1 MQKEQ
6 VQTTKT
12 IAPQYVKNKPAAL
25 KAWWGVTNVVN
36 NNVVDLSGND
46 NYLTKIDTR
55 HLELSTEKAVLNTTD
70 SFSIAAWIK
79 LGSQQL
85 NGKLALEEGEYA
97 LTAVS
102 QDSATHS
109 AFYLG
114 VRTIEEIKSDGS
126 STTSLRWNFTAS
138 PVDGS
143 ETGPIEWL
151 HAHASTPLDDLALNK
166 WVFLVG
172 VCDLEARVI
181 HLYVP
186 ESNEAGIAHMPDAW
200 TFWKADGGF
209 QIGRG
214 LWLGRKVDFWPG
226 EVGTVRAFSGV
237 LSADDAKRL
246 YQQDLTD
253 VK

>member
-102 QDSATHS
+102 
-109 AFYLG
+109 
-114 VRTIEEIKSDGS
+114 
-126 STTSLRWNFTAS
+126 
-138 PVDGS
+138 
-143 ETGPIEWL
+143 
-151 HAHASTPLDDLALNK
+151 
-166 WVFLVG
+166 
-172 VCDLEARVI
+172 
-181 HLYVP
+181 
-186 ESNEAGIAHMPDAW
+186 
-200 TFWKADGGF
+200 
-209 QIGRG
+209 
-214 LWLGRKVDFWPG
+214 
-226 EVGTVRAFSGV
+226 
-237 LSADDAKRL
+237 
-246 YQQDLTD
+246 
-253 VK
+253 